1 MRGAPSGG
9 TAALLRAR
17 PHPDAPPGSAP
28 APNGAAG
35 WRGGVGEEGGVW
47 AGLPDGGRGALL
59 PAEHRGCFCRGR
71 GGVRQNGNRFNKGRE
86 GETLRVGWW
95 DCFRINTA
103 PEEHLTGSGISG
115 DAHWGLTV
123 LGAAWAGGYRSL
135 NGSNAISLA
144 GGAECS
150 LQRW

>member
-1 MRGAPSGG
+1 M
-9 TAALLRAR
+9 
-17 PHPDAPPGSAP
+17 
-28 APNGAAG
+28 
-35 WRGGVGEEGGVW
+35 
-47 AGLPDGGRGALL
+47 
-59 PAEHRGCFCRGR
+59 
-71 GGVRQNGNRFNKGRE
+71 RQNGNRFNKGRE

-95 DCFRINTA
+95 DYFRLNTA
-103 PEEHLTGSGISG
+103 PEEHLTGSGVSG

-144 GGAECS
+144 EGAECS